1 MTGMPE
7 ARREPELD
15 SKKRTEHPAPKK
27 NNFRRNKYEVLQSS
41 VGEQEAPRVNLEKEQ
56 FLSDGKIVL
65 DKKESNLTIN
75 IEMDRL
81 AERQMESFYQQVI
94 TKEIHRSIEKST
106 EKYFNSESYRPPKSK
121 NEIEGTPHST
131 QSS

>member
-7 ARREPELD
+7 GRRDPELD
-15 SKKRTEHPAPKK
+15 SKKRAEHPAPKK

-41 VGEQEAPRVNLEKEQ
+41 VGEQEVPRINLEKEQ

-106 EKYFNSESYRPPKSK
+106 EKYFNSESYRPAKSK
-121 NEIEGTPHST
+121 N
-131 QSS
+131 

>member
-1 MTGMPE
+1 MTGMPD
-7 ARREPELD
+7 ARREGELD
-15 SKKRTEHPAPKK
+15 SKKRTDPPPKK
-27 NNFRRNKYEVLQSS
+27 TNFRRNKYEVLQSS
-41 VGEQEAPRVNLEKEQ
+41 VGEQEGTRVNLEKEQ

-106 EKYFNSESYRPPKSK
+106 
-121 NEIEGTPHST
+121 
-131 QSS
+131 